1 MELVEVAFV
10 QPRDWGEHGKKQ
22 LDGKHSWPQLN
33 LDGTD
38 VMNILFENTTLEIV
52 VNFSKIPQLALFT
65 EK

>member
-22 LDGKHSWPQLN
+22 LDGKHSWHQLN